1 MSSTPNAD
9 TVPLRGPLVEAIEQL
24 ADDVAVERY
33 GDPHV
38 GFVVLLSPDGPPR
51 LAVVSDLGVATPFE
65 NVKVGKTMEQDKGR
79 SKGRFFTVQ
88 DLEEAAHGLMDALH
102 GAGERRWRPDPEKP
116 LSADVEAMWNRRRD
130 AAIDRQIKATERA
143 IRYAAECPYCHGR
156 YTTKGLTTHIARSV
170 YCSRR
175 AAEAAAVQGSPIERS
190 VDPA

>member
-1 MSSTPNAD
+1 MTGDRNAEY
-9 TVPLRGPLVEAIEQL
+9 VPLRGPLVGAIEQL

-65 NVKVGKTMEQDKGR
+65 NVKLGKAAEQDKGR
-79 SKGRFFTVQ
+79 SKGRFFTIQ

-102 GAGERRWRPDPEKP
+102 GATERRWRPDPEKP

-130 AAIDRQIKATERA
+130 ASIDRQIKATEHA
-143 IRYAAECPYCHGR
+143 IRYAAECPYCHSR
-156 YTTKGLTTHIARSV
+156 YTTKGLKTHIARSV

-175 AAEAAAVQGSPIERS
+175 AAEAAAVQGSQSESDAP
-190 VDPA
+190 